1 MRGVRQSP
9 PTTTRSR
16 ERSRPSSAARDA
28 ASDERASLELA
39 VARAEGALAVLPEDE
54 ALPVDPADP
63 VLDALPEELDADSRR
78 RASVNRVIAKG
89 GMAQAKAIK
98 FGLDN
103 GGVVER
109 SDVYALAGWDQ
120 EKRSLRGFTRPVD
133 NAVAE
138 MVAAG
143 QLRDDVEIPQ
153 VLKPHYEGPG
163 KAKWFTVPRELVLLQ
178 RRSRNSA
185 A

>member
-1 MRGVRQSP
+1 MP
-9 PTTTRSR
+9 PIKIEVTVDVTEWPQHR
-16 ERSRPSSAARDA
+16 
-28 ASDERASLELA
+28 
-39 VARAEGALAVLPEDE
+39 VE
-54 ALPVDPADP
+54 ALREFIARSEAGPEPILEVEDDEDDPDTI
-63 VLDALPEELDADSRR
+63 VQIWTMELVVEL
-78 RASVNRVIAKG
+78 VNRVIAKN

-98 FGLDN
+98 TAMDN
-103 GGVVER
+103 GGVVQRAE
-109 SDVYALAGWDQ
+109 VYALAGWDQ

-143 QLRDDVEIPQ
+143 LLRDDVEIPQ

-178 RRSRNSA
+178 RRSENDA